1 MEGYKPQDFSF
12 FHRSEKLVQRH
23 TLDENQCAMGRAAKV
38 QSFFESAMTGFTEQ
52 LRSNQLPAAK
62 KEFEYL
68 NANTMTKGNVRVFFP
83 VGMGGF
89 SFERMDETTVVYD
102 CGSTS
107 KKVINDNIKSLK
119 SGFFGLKDRVIDHLF
134 ISHFDVSI
142 R

>member
-1 MEGYKPQDFSF
+1 
-12 FHRSEKLVQRH
+12 
-23 TLDENQCAMGRAAKV
+23 
-38 QSFFESAMTGFTEQ
+38 
-52 LRSNQLPAAK
+52 
-62 KEFEYL
+62 
-68 NANTMTKGNVRVFFP
+68 MTKGNVRVFFP

-134 ISHFDVSI
+134 ISHFDDDHCNGVEELLKTFEVKEI
-142 R
+142 HLPYVEYKYRAVLNFMTHNGVTQLFNTFLFQGNL